1 MQTFHIDLLPIGLR
15 FDPDILSVLSDLGF
29 YGKENGINAEELR
42 RIVTL
47 GIAAFG
53 SSNAHDLRPNE
64 WKGLP
69 RPESSAARS
78 TD

>member
-53 SSNAHDLRPNE
+53 SSNALDLRPNVE
-64 WKGLP
+64 AKAP
-69 RPESSAARS
+69 
-78 TD
+78 T